1 MTALLQIETLNK
13 RFSGVQA
20 ISNLSFDVNE
30 GTVTAV
36 IGPNGAGKTTLINMI
51 TGFLRPSSGYIR
63 FEGNPLKGLK
73 PHQVAGKGIART
85 FQTVELFGRM
95 SVLENVMLGCY
106 LKSRKG
112 LISAAFRLPGTLREE
127 NRTKDDAMI
136 LLETVGL
143 TEHADVTA
151 ANLPLGEQ
159 KLLEVA
165 RALAAGPRL
174 VLLDEPAAGLN
185 EAETENAA
193 VMIQGLCKRGIT
205 VILVEHDMKMVMRI
219 SDEILVL
226 NYGAKVAE
234 GPPALVRKDPRV
246 IKAYLGDE
254 NSGS

>member
-1 MTALLQIETLNK
+1 MTVLLHIEGLNK

-20 ISNLSFDVNE
+20 IFDLSFDVKE
-30 GTVTAV
+30 GTVTAI

-51 TGFLRPSSGYIR
+51 TGFLRPTGGHIR
-63 FEGNPLKGLK
+63 FRGKPLNGLK
-73 PHQVAGKGIART
+73 PHQVAGEGIART

-95 SVLENVMLGCY
+95 TVLENVMLGQY

-112 LISAAFRLPGTLREE
+112 LLSAAFRLPGTAKEE
-127 NRTKDDAMI
+127 TRIRRQAI
-136 LLETVGL
+136 RVLETVGIS
-143 TEHADVTA
+143 EHAGTAA

-165 RALAAGPRL
+165 RALASQPRL
-174 VLLDEPAAGLN
+174 LLLDEPVAGLN
-185 EAETENAA
+185 EAETKRAA
-193 VMIQGLCKRGIT
+193 GMIRGLLDEGIT
-205 VILVEHDMKMVMRI
+205 VILVEHDMKMVMSI

-234 GPPALVRKDPRV
+234 GPPSMVRKDPDV

-254 NSGS
+254 DADA

>member
-1 MTALLQIETLNK
+1 MTALLQIEGLNK

-20 ISNLSFDVNE
+20 ISNLSFNVNK

-51 TGFLRPSSGYIR
+51 TGFLRPTSGEIR
-63 FEGNPLKGLK
+63 YEGKSLNGLK
-73 PHQVAGKGIART
+73 PNQVAAKGIART
-85 FQTVELFGRM
+85 FQTVELFGSM
-95 SVLENVMLGCY
+95 SVLENVMLGGY

-112 LISAAFRLPGTLREE
+112 LISAAFRLPGISKEE
-127 NRTKDDAMI
+127 GRTRDAAMSW
-136 LLETVGL
+136 LESVGIKK
-143 TEHADVTA
+143 HAHATA

-165 RALAAGPRL
+165 RALAAEPRL

-185 EAETENAA
+185 EAETKKAA
-193 VMIQGLCKRGIT
+193 AMIQGLSEQGIT

-234 GPPALVRKDPRV
+234 GPPATVRKDPRV

-254 NSGS
+254 DSGS

>member
-1 MTALLQIETLNK
+1 MTALLQIERLNK
-13 RFSGVQA
+13 HFSGVQA
-20 ISNLSFDVNE
+20 ISNLSFGVKK

-51 TGFLRPSSGYIR
+51 TGFLRPTSGQIR
-63 FEGNPLKGLK
+63 FEGKPLSGLK
-73 PHQVAGKGIART
+73 SHQVAGKGIART

-95 SVLENVMLGCY
+95 SVLENVMLGGY

-112 LISAAFRLPGTLREE
+112 LIRAAFRLPGTSREE
-127 NRTKDDAMI
+127 GRERDEAMSW
-136 LLETVGL
+136 LETVGIVK
-143 TEHADVTA
+143 HAHITA

-165 RALAAGPRL
+165 RALAASPRL

-185 EAETENAA
+185 EAETEKAA
-193 VMIQGLCKRGIT
+193 AMIQGLSEQGIT

-234 GPPALVRKDPRV
+234 GPPAVVRKDPRV

-254 NSGS
+254 DSGS